1 MYWIRVSP
9 IKTQGTAPAG
19 TIRSVT
25 TYLVNTVIHWFRRD
39 LRLTDNTALNVAAK
53 AAANVVPVYIVS
65 EWTAHHHW
73 TGPNRQEF
81 LCGCLESLA
90 KNLEGIGGRLIIRHG
105 AADAVL
111 AQLAAETGAEAI
123 FFNRDPDPFGRAM
136 ETRIETM
143 ARGRGMAVHA
153 HKDIALHERD
163 ELRSGAGVTYR
174 AYAPYFKAW
183 LKLPK
188 PAAGPRLHEL
198 HTPAAIR
205 SEPLPSLA
213 HWKLQ
218 SEGARLIASGERAAR
233 GRLHAFLNAEGGAA
247 GYAAKRSTPVGQT
260 TSRFSQDLR
269 WGLLSI
275 RELYHAVRAH
285 ADESGPETRASM
297 EKFTG
302 ELAWRDF
309 NMQVL
314 YHFPNILDEE
324 YTPGMRGLPWRRASD
339 HPEIFARWCEGRTG
353 FPIVDAGMRQMAA
366 TGFMHN
372 RLRMITSMFLTKDLR
387 IHWRDGESFF
397 MRKLVDG
404 EIASNNGG
412 WQWSAGT
419 GADAAPFFRI
429 QNPWTQS
436 QKFDPQGDYIH
447 EWVPELRDVPFGRLH
462 IPLALAGLRL
472 ENDYPPSMV
481 DHAAERECTLAMF
494 RQHRAGQ
501 AAGENALPAG

>member
-1 MYWIRVSP
+1 M
-9 IKTQGTAPAG
+9 
-19 TIRSVT
+19 
-25 TYLVNTVIHWFRRD
+25 NTVIHWFRRD
-39 LRLTDNTALNVAAK
+39 FRLTDNTALNAAAE
-53 AAANVVPVYIVS
+53 AAANVVPVYILS
-65 EWTAHHHW
+65 EWKAHHHW

-81 LCGCLESLA
+81 LCGCLSSLA
-90 KNLEGIGGRLIIRHG
+90 KNLETIGGRLIIRHG

-111 AQLAAETGAEAI
+111 AQLTAETGAEAI

-136 ETRIETM
+136 EARIETM
-143 ARGRGMAVHA
+143 ARGRGIAIHA

-163 ELRSGAGVTYR
+163 ELRSGAGATYR

-183 LKLPK
+183 SKLSK
-188 PAAGPRLHEL
+188 PAMGPRLRKL
-198 HTPAAIR
+198 RTPAAVH
-205 SEPLPSLA
+205 SEPLPTLA
-213 HWKLQ
+213 HWKLR
-218 SEGARLIASGERAAR
+218 SDGAQLIAPGEHAAR
-233 GRLHAFLNAEGGAA
+233 DRLRAFLSVGGGAA
-247 GYAAKRSTPVGQT
+247 GYAVNRSNPTGQT

-275 RELYHAVRAH
+275 RELYHAVRTR
-285 ADESGPETRASM
+285 ADEGEADTRNSM

-314 YHFPNILDEE
+314 YHFPNVLDEE
-324 YTPGMRGLPWRRASD
+324 YTPGMRGLPWRRASE

-397 MRKLVDG
+397 MQKLVDG

-436 QKFDPQGDYIH
+436 EKFDPQGDYIH
-447 EWVPELRDVPFGRLH
+447 EWVPELRGVPFGRLH
-462 IPLALAGLRL
+462 VPLALAGLRL

-481 DHAAERECTLAMF
+481 DHAAERDRTLEMF
-494 RQHRAGQ
+494 RRHRAETSNDKTG
-501 AAGENALPAG
+501 LPAD

>member
-1 MYWIRVSP
+1 M
-9 IKTQGTAPAG
+9 K
-19 TIRSVT
+19 
-25 TYLVNTVIHWFRRD
+25 TVIHWFRRD
-39 LRLTDNTALNVAAK
+39 FRLSDNTALNAAAE
-53 AAANVVPVYIVS
+53 AAANVVPVYILS
-65 EWTAHHHW
+65 EWKAHHHW

-81 LCGCLESLA
+81 LCGCLAALS
-90 KNLEGIGGRLIIRHG
+90 KNLENIGGRLIIRHG
-105 AADAVL
+105 EADAVL
-111 AQLAAETGAEAI
+111 AQLATETGAEAI

-136 ETRIETM
+136 EARIETM
-143 ARGRGMAVHA
+143 AGTRGLAVHS

-163 ELRSGAGVTYR
+163 ELRSGTGTIYR
-174 AYAPYFKAW
+174 AYAPYFKTW
-183 LKLPK
+183 LKQPK
-188 PAAGPRLHEL
+188 PPAGPRLRKL
-198 HTPAAIR
+198 HTPADVR
-205 SEPLPSLA
+205 SEPLPTLA
-213 HWKLQ
+213 HWKLT
-218 SEGARLIASGERAAR
+218 SDGAKLIESGERAAR
-233 GRLHAFLNAEGGAA
+233 DRMRAFLSGDGGATD
-247 GYAAKRSTPVGQT
+247 YAAKRSTPSGQT

-285 ADESGPETRASM
+285 ADEGNATVRASM
-297 EKFTG
+297 DKFTG

-314 YHFPNILDEE
+314 YHYPNILDEE
-324 YTPGMRGLPWRRASD
+324 YNPAMRGIPWRRAED
-339 HPEIFARWCEGRTG
+339 HSEIFARWCEGRTG

-397 MRKLVDG
+397 MQKLVDG

-419 GADAAPFFRI
+419 GADAAPYFRI

-436 QKFDPQGDYIH
+436 RKFDPQGDYIH

-462 IPLALAGLRL
+462 VPLAPGGLRL
-472 ENDYPPSMV
+472 ENEYPSSMV
-481 DHAAERECTLAMF
+481 DHAAERDRTLKMF
-494 RQHRAGQ
+494 RQHQGKTPVAKTG
-501 AAGENALPAG
+501 LPVD

>member
-1 MYWIRVSP
+1 M
-9 IKTQGTAPAG
+9 G
-19 TIRSVT
+19 RSVEKPS
-25 TYLVNTVIHWFRRD
+25 VNTAIHWFRRD
-39 LRLTDNTALNVAAK
+39 FRLTDNTALNAAAK

-65 EWTAHHHW
+65 EWKAHHHW

-81 LCGCLESLA
+81 LCDCLGSLA
-90 KNLEGIGGRLIIRHG
+90 RNLEAIGGRLIIRHG
-105 AADAVL
+105 SADGVL

-136 ETRIETM
+136 EARIENM
-143 ARGRGMAVHA
+143 ARDAGIAVHA
-153 HKDIALHERD
+153 HQDIALHERD
-163 ELRSGAGVTYR
+163 ALRSGTGATYR

-183 LKLPK
+183 SKLPK
-188 PAAGPRLHEL
+188 PAVGPRLREL
-198 HTPAAIR
+198 HTPAAVR
-205 SEPLPSLA
+205 SEGLPTLA
-213 HWKLQ
+213 HWKLR
-218 SEGARLIASGERAAR
+218 SEGARLISGGERAAR
-233 GRLHAFLNAEGGAA
+233 GRLRAFLGVGGGAA
-247 GYAAKRSTPVGQT
+247 GYAANRSTPAGQT

-285 ADESGPETRASM
+285 ADEGEPAVRASM

-302 ELAWRDF
+302 ELAWREF
-309 NMQVL
+309 NFQVL
-314 YHFPNILDEE
+314 YHFPQILDEE
-324 YTPGMRGLPWRRASD
+324 FNPSMKGISWRRASE

-387 IHWRDGESFF
+387 IHWRDGEAFF
-397 MRKLVDG
+397 LRKLVDG

-436 QKFDPQGDYIH
+436 QKFDPQGDFIH
-447 EWVPELRDVPFGRLH
+447 QWVPELRDVPFGRLH
-462 IPLALAGLRL
+462 APLATAGLRL
-472 ENDYPPSMV
+472 ENDYPPAMV
-481 DHAAERECTLAMF
+481 DHAAERLRTLEMF
-494 RQHRAGQ
+494 RRHREK
-501 AAGENALPAG
+501 AAADKTGLPAD